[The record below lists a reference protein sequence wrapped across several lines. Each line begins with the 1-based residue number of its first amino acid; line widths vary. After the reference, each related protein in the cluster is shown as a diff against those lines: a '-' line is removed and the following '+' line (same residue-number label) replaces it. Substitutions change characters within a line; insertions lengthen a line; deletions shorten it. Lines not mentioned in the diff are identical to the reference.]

1 MFKTYL
7 KALLDFVKRA
17 AFPSNTLVNISYTG
31 GDVGGWGTF
40 FSYTPTAD
48 GYFRIGANSKENNSV
63 LQIYSGN
70 YSQSCVFGWVGAG
83 MGLTVPCT
91 KGQPINCIGNDLTNI
106 SVYFIPSLGSDN

>member
-7 KALLDFVKRA
+7 KALLDLVKRA
-17 AFPSNTLVNISYTG
+17 AFPSSTLANISYTD

-48 GYFRIGANSKENNSV
+48 SYFRIGAKAKETDSV

-70 YSQSCVFGWVGAG
+70 YAQTLGFGWVGAG
-83 MGLTVPCT
+83 CSLTVPCT
-91 KGQPINCIGNDLTNI
+91 KGLPINCIGNDLTDI
-106 SVYFIPSLGSDN
+106 SIYFIPSLGSNN